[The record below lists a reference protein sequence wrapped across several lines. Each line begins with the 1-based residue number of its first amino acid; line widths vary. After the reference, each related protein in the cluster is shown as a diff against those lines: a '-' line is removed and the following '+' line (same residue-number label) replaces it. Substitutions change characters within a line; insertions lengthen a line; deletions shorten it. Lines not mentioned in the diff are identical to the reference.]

1 MRAVSAVTGAEASV
15 SHQGVPEEAVPR
27 ATDLQENSP
36 QVPIT
41 QAPTTRSVRTS
52 VTAAGTGF
60 WGAHQCRRNIGT
72 RGHNFMPGLCG
83 RRRSRPCVPR
93 PGVLMV
99 PQGPQ

>member
-1 MRAVSAVTGAEASV
+1 MLAVSAGAAVTGAEASV

-36 QVPIT
+36 Q
-41 QAPTTRSVRTS
+41 APTTRSVRTS

-60 WGAHQCRRNIGT
+60 WGVHQCASNIGT
-72 RGHNFMPGLCG
+72 RGHNFMPGLCD

-93 PGVLMV
+93 PGALTI